1 MGKKNKDKKKG
12 KGAEKT
18 ATKTEKKMSSKK
30 KKELAE
36 IGEED
41 VENIVAKIE
50 EEERKRQKVVQLTVP
65 PPSRRANFALAA
77 HPEKDE
83 LIFYGGEYF
92 DGKNTTVHG
101 DLLFYNISSNEW
113 TLCKAPGSPPPR
125 CGHQML
131 ALPLEKGQLWVFG
144 GEFQTPSQSQFY
156 HYRDLWVFRLADKKW
171 EKINAPGGPSAR
183 SGHRM
188 VYSKRQIIVFGGFHD
203 NLSDYKYFNDVYIFS
218 LDDFKWRKLEPSGTP
233 PSPRSGCQMV
243 ALKDGKI
250 LIFGGYS
257 KEKLKKDVDKGTVHM
272 DSFLLS
278 PDKNDTTGT
287 KWKWISTKPS
297 GVRLPPRCSSSMA
310 VAPNNMAYLFGGV
323 FDVEEGEEDLS
334 GEFFNDFYVLDLEK
348 IAWRTVTLSGKR
360 SENKPKRRQQKEG
373 NMGELE
379 ADESEKSAEA
389 TLGEDDEEMEA
400 EEAAPDATCI
410 PAPMTVSDDGIFKM
424 TIGGMTPSSASN
436 EATPGPEQKSV
447 FMPSPRMSS
456 GMVIKHGQLYLYG
469 GLVEDGDKQLTLC
482 DFYSLDIHKLDEWK
496 TIIPN
501 DLSSIEWLG
510 SGSESEE
517 DIEDDADTEED
528 DESQSESSDE
538 EDMDLN

>member
-18 ATKTEKKMSSKK
+18 AAKTEKKMSSKK

-36 IGEED
+36 IGEDD
-41 VENIVAKIE
+41 VENIVAQIE
-50 EEERKRQKVVQLTVP
+50 QEEKKRQKVVQVAIP

-92 DGKNTTVHG
+92 DGKNTTVYG

-171 EKINAPGGPSAR
+171 EKINASGGPSAR

-188 VYSKRQIIVFGGFHD
+188 VYSKRQVVVFGGFHD
-203 NLSDYKYFNDVYIFS
+203 NLSDYKYFNDVYAFN
-218 LDDFKWRKLEPSGTP
+218 LEDYKWRKLEPSGTP

-257 KEKLKKDVDKGTVHM
+257 KEKIKKDVDKGTVHM

-278 PDKNDTTGT
+278 PDKGDSTGT
-287 KWKWISTKPS
+287 KWKWISIKPS
-297 GVRLPPRCSSSMA
+297 GIRLPPRCSSSIA

-323 FDVEEGEEDLS
+323 FDVEEGEEDLC
-334 GEFFNDFYVLDLEK
+334 GTFFNDLYVLDLEK
-348 IAWRTVTLSGKR
+348 ITWRTVTLSGKR
-360 SENKPKRRQQKEG
+360 NESKPKRRQQKEE
-373 NMGELE
+373 NMEELE
-379 ADESEKSAEA
+379 VDESEKSAEA
-389 TLGEDDEEMEA
+389 TLGEGDDTMDTEVA
-400 EEAAPDATCI
+400 TPDATCI

-424 TIGGMTPSSASN
+424 TIGGTTSSSTFHEGAS
-436 EATPGPEQKSV
+436 GVEQKSV
-447 FMPSPRMSS
+447 FMPSPRMSC
-456 GMVIKHGQLYLYG
+456 GMIIKHGLLYLYG
-469 GLVEDGDKQLTLC
+469 GLVEDGDKQLTLS
-482 DFYSLDIHKLDEWK
+482 DFYA
-496 TIIPN
+496 
-501 DLSSIEWLG
+501 LG
-510 SGSESEE
+510 TCSNKWQCTVHMA
-517 DIEDDADTEED
+517 IF
-528 DESQSESSDE
+528 ESSFSCQRRILSKRIHYVSNIQIQRE
-538 EDMDLN
+538 ECCQ